1 MPLTAV
7 QVPIDPPVTV
17 TSDAA
22 KSVEASES
30 VKVIVAVE
38 PLATLDAL
46 DVMATV
52 GAMVSTAMESVPEAL
67 SLPAVS
73 VKAPAPTVTV
83 ALPLK
88 LAVGVNVVVKT
99 VPEPVRAPIVPPVTA
114 TSAAV
119 KLPTAMASESVNV
132 SCEVWPERT
141 VEGAAAIVTVGATM
155 SMVIGV
161 ARPPARFW
169 LPLASVN
176 EPAATETVPE
186 VAGDD
191 GVKTAV

>member
-1 MPLTAV
+1 MPLTGV

-30 VKVIVAVE
+30 VKVMVAL
-38 PLATLDAL
+38 PALATLDAL
-46 DVMATV
+46 ELMATV
-52 GAMVSTAMESVPEAL
+52 GAMVSTAMESVPEVF

-73 VKAPAPTVTV
+73 VKAPAPTETV

-88 LAVGVNVVVKT
+88 LAAGVKSAVKT

-119 KLPTAMASESVNV
+119 KLPTVMASESVNV
-132 SCEVWPERT
+132 SCEV
-141 VEGAAAIVTVGATM
+141 
-155 SMVIGV
+155 
-161 ARPPARFW
+161 
-169 LPLASVN
+169 
-176 EPAATETVPE
+176 
-186 VAGDD
+186 
-191 GVKTAV
+191 